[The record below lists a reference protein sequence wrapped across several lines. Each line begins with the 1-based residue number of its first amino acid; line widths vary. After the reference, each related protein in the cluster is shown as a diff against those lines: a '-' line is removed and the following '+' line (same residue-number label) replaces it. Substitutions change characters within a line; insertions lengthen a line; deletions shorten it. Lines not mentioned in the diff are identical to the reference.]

1 MTDAGRATDGN
12 ASPHHRSTVS
22 TSSGTGAAGSDERRI
37 VGDRRAARIL
47 RSIATL
53 GVVTSLVV
61 AVVSWQFLSDLGRNL
76 DRSLTIGEDAASTLT
91 ETIDVAGE
99 VVDALDDGL
108 GTIGTTLDE
117 VARTTQDTQDVAG
130 ATADLAASLPAT
142 FEDVDAALATV
153 ESLSGTIDGALRA
166 ASRIPLGPDYDP
178 EVPFPEAVGDL
189 RDAFGPLG
197 SDLTRIAD
205 ELESFSDGS
214 GAVGSELE
222 AVRADVERTRAALAD
237 SDRLLADYR
246 DAAEQAG
253 DLARTS
259 RDDFDRSLRLARWA
273 ALLVAVLIAASQY
286 VPWWLSRR
294 ISAIPHEKA
303 VWSASALGTDA
314 ADVPP
319 TSTS

>member
-1 MTDAGRATDGN
+1 MSSDLSTDSD
-12 ASPHHRSTVS
+12 
-22 TSSGTGAAGSDERRI
+22 AAVDERAVVSVPPGARA
-37 VGDRRAARIL
+37 VGADDERVAGDRWAARL
-47 RSIATL
+47 MRSIAAL

-61 AVVSWQFLSDLGRNL
+61 AVVTWQFLSDLDRNL
-76 DRSLTIGEDAASTLT
+76 DRSLAIGEDAASTLT

-108 GTIGTTLDE
+108 GTIGSTLDE
-117 VARTTQDTQDVAG
+117 VARTTQDTQEVAG
-130 ATADLAASLPAT
+130 ATADLAASLPST

-178 EVPFPEAVGDL
+178 EVPFPVAVGDL
-189 RDAFGPLG
+189 REAFGPLG
-197 SDLTRIAD
+197 SDLTRIAE

-214 GAVGSELE
+214 GAVGTELE
-222 AVRADVERTRAALAD
+222 AVRADVDRTRLALVD
-237 SDRLLADYR
+237 SDRLLDQYR

-273 ALLVAVLIAASQY
+273 AVLVALLIAASQY

-294 ISAIPHEKA
+294 LGAPADDAA
-303 VWSASALGTDA
+303 VWTSSPRGTDA
-314 ADVPP
+314 AVVPK